1 MRGTLLKGG
10 PARRLSL
17 LAAGVAGFVA
27 AADASAVTDRQFRDL
42 EVMNPKTYGCE
53 LDRNIIVISGD
64 VHRELD
70 RLLAGQSGALDANE
84 VVAFY
89 ERRMGEP
96 IRGRTYRPR
105 TATMLEVLAACGVH
119 IVS

>member
-1 MRGTLLKGG
+1 MPRPSFEGG
-10 PARRLSL
+10 LAKRLSL
-17 LAAGVAGFVA
+17 A
-27 AADASAVTDRQFRDL
+27 AAAIAGGLALTVASAQAERQFRDL
-42 EVMNPKTYGCE
+42 EILNPKIYGCD
-53 LDRNIIVISGD
+53 LDRNIIVISGE

-70 RLLAGQSGALDANE
+70 RLLAGQRGALDANE

-89 ERRMGEP
+89 ERRMVEP
-96 IRGRTYRPR
+96 IRGRTYGPR